1 MTLPAEA
8 PRLDVALAFQR
19 IVTVFW
25 HDFAAIVVLG
35 FVMVTLP
42 GVVLALA
49 GTHAG
54 STIVATFGGMLRV
67 LYVVIVTHGVLA
79 RLGGQ
84 PLAPRAFVRAGF
96 AASPSGLNVALLL
109 GAVTVLALVGLL
121 LAGLAGSSALPIR
134 AAIVAAGFAGAVL
147 LVTAVPVAL
156 VERHAPLSALW
167 RATALTRGNHGR
179 IAVVLG
185 GFALTVVPARLV
197 VAATVYGVG
206 ASAAHVA
213 AVDAGMTLASPG
225 LWLLALFDLLAW
237 GVGAVIPG
245 VVFAGLVGGRP
256 GLR

>member
-1 MTLPAEA
+1 MTPPAGA
-8 PRLDVALAFQR
+8 PRLDVALALQR

-35 FVMVTLP
+35 FFMVTLP

-54 STIVATFGGMLRV
+54 STIVATLGGMLRV

-84 PLAPRAFVRAGF
+84 PLAPRTFVRSGF
-96 AASPSGLNVALLL
+96 AASPRGLSVALLL
-109 GAVTVLALVGLL
+109 GAATVLVMVALL
-121 LAGLAGSSALPIR
+121 LAGLAGASALAVR
-134 AAIVAAGFAGAVL
+134 VAIVAAGFAGAVVL
-147 LVTAVPVAL
+147 IAAMPAAL
-156 VERHAPLSALW
+156 VERLSPVAALA
-167 RATALTRGNHGR
+167 RSLTLMRGNRGR

-185 GFALTVVPARLV
+185 GVALTVVPARLV
-197 VAATVYGVG
+197 VAATVYGFG

-213 AVDAGMTLASPG
+213 AVDAVMTLGSPG

-237 GVGAVIPG
+237 GIGAVVPG
-245 VVFAGLVGGRP
+245 VIYAGLAKP
-256 GLR
+256 